1 MVYDMNKRGGEKPS
15 HQLLREKPM
24 AYKAEIYIKG
34 PNGLINPS
42 YKLFQDIESYHA
54 WNWSK
59 PHFQYVTRCW
69 TVKENG
75 EEIS

>member
-1 MVYDMNKRGGEKPS
+1 
-15 HQLLREKPM
+15 M

-34 PNGLINPS
+34 PNGLVNPS